1 MDHVWSPWRYRYIV
15 DIVKDKKSDECPF
28 CRVPSEERDAVNFL
42 VFRGTYNFVIL
53 NIFPYTSGHVMVVP
67 YRHIATLTDM
77 TKSESDEMMDLTR
90 KTYDVLT
97 REYRAM
103 GCNIGMNL
111 GQAAGAGIADHL
123 HMHVLPRWIGDVN
136 FVTTVAET
144 RVLPEDLETTYRRLV
159 PHFAATR
166 P

>member
-15 DIVKDKKSDECPF
+15 DVVKDKKSDECPF
-28 CRVPSEERDAVNFL
+28 CRVPSEERDAENFL
-42 VFRGTYNFVIL
+42 VFRGTHNFVIL
-53 NIFPYTSGHVMVVP
+53 NIFPYVSGHLMVVP
-67 YRHIATLTDM
+67 YRHIASLTDM
-77 TKSESDEMMDLTR
+77 TKPESDEMMDLTR
-90 KTYDVLT
+90 VAYDVLF

-159 PHFAATR
+159 PHFAAALA
-166 P
+166 